1 MDMDGA
7 FNVVMS
13 KKSKYKNQDYDSIKR
28 SCFQKGENFTDP
40 EFPPN
45 NKSIFFSRS
54 DDDIKWKRPG
64 ELRRSPKLIEAF
76 SAFDLHEGQLG
87 NTWFVTAIGTLILYR
102 DIVEK
107 VIPNLK
113 KQEWKGALD
122 KSDYTGVFQFRFW
135 RFGETITIV
144 VDDQLPTKNEELLF
158 CQSRTR
164 EVFWCSLLEKA
175 YAKLFGDYESLTDG
189 DAIDALVDFTGGFGE
204 KINLLHPNINLKD
217 ESIRGSLFK
226 KLKEARENKSL
237 IICYIQV
244 KPGDKR
250 GKELPQGF
258 VLGHGYTVIDVKKI
272 NKERG
277 KGTSNLSMIK
287 MSNPWGTMEWNGPWS
302 EKSSEWQKMDP
313 SLKPELEF
321 SKDKGEFWM
330 AFEDFVNYFTN
341 VDICHLLQ
349 PSNEN
354 ILHSEWTLTGR
365 SGGCDFE
372 SPLFLSNPQF
382 LFDIKEE
389 EDTLRVSLEQHD
401 IRLKKSHTG
410 RTLNTIGYAIMK
422 VEENRKY
429 RLHIPV
435 KVCETSEMVKSRS
448 VFGTCTLPKGRYV
461 IIPATKDPNEH
472 GQFLLRLY
480 NNCKG
485 SVRELTQDGPTTTC
499 PCFSMP
505 VMVTTLTV
513 LKVEKITYRL
523 DFNPKIVVQC
533 EGEKVVSLIPFE
545 QNVKNECEAV
555 LDLKVTFYRKN
566 PNVPIIIE
574 IFNNNT
580 IIDDF
585 CCQARVTDTGEEEG
599 KEKCYNVFGRG
610 KEKYAERSGL
620 IHVFVRSSHDLKL
633 L

>member
-7 FNVVMS
+7 FNVVMN

-28 SCFQKGENFTDP
+28 SCIQKGENFTDP
-40 EFPPN
+40 EFSPN
-45 NKSIFFSRS
+45 SKSIFFSRS
-54 DDDIKWKRPG
+54 DDDIKWIRPG
-64 ELRRSPKLIEAF
+64 ELCRYPKLIEAF
-76 SAFDLHEGQLG
+76 SAFDLHEGELG

-144 VDDQLPTKNEELLF
+144 VDDQLPTKNNKLLF
-158 CQSRTR
+158 CHSRTR

-204 KINLLHPNINLKD
+204 KINLLHPNIDLKD
-217 ESIRGSLFK
+217 ESIRGSMFG
-226 KLKEARENKSL
+226 KLKEAMENKSL
-237 IICYIQV
+237 IICYILV

-258 VLGHGYTVIDVKKI
+258 VLGHGYTVTDVKQLKI
-272 NKERG
+272 ERG
-277 KGTSNLSMIK
+277 KRTSNLSMIK
-287 MSNPWGTMEWNGPWS
+287 MANPWGTMEWNGPWS
-302 EKSSEWQKMDP
+302 EKSSEMQKMDP
-313 SLKPELEF
+313 LLKPELEF

-422 VEENRKY
+422 VEENRIY

-461 IIPATKDPNEH
+461 IIPCTKDPKEH
-472 GQFLLRLY
+472 GHFLLRLY
-480 NNCKG
+480 NNSKG

-513 LKVEKITYRL
+513 LKIEKIT
-523 DFNPKIVVQC
+523 K
-533 EGEKVVSLIPFE
+533 
-545 QNVKNECEAV
+545 
-555 LDLKVTFYRKN
+555 
-566 PNVPIIIE
+566 PIESKDKDI
-574 IFNNNT
+574 
-580 IIDDF
+580 
-585 CCQARVTDTGEEEG
+585 Q
-599 KEKCYNVFGRG
+599 
-610 KEKYAERSGL
+610 
-620 IHVFVRSSHDLKL
+620 
-633 L
+633 